1 MNQPDKRVEA
11 TIEKKPYEKPEIVY
25 KAPLEAT
32 ASSCPSTKNPGGGS
46 VCDGNP
52 YS

>member
-25 KAPLEAT
+25 HAPLEAT
-32 ASSCPSTKNPGGGS
+32 ASSCGTKNPGGGTT
-46 VCDGNP
+46 CDSNA